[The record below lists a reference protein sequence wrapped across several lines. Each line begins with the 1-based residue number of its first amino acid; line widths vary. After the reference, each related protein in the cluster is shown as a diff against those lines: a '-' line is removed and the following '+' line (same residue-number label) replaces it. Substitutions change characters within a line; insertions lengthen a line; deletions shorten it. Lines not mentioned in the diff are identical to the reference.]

1 MRSVHMLQET
11 SPILTTSID
20 RLDQQT
26 GDEDPGGYE
35 IYGPIHTQN
44 IASNAFAETIADSYA
59 WFAIEAFWTAECGE
73 IYGRPQPGDDEDPNC
88 GNQACEDV
96 STDSTSSSPSS

>member
-1 MRSVHMLQET
+1 MLT
-11 SPILTTSID
+11 KSID
-20 RLDQQT
+20 RLGQQT
-26 GDEDPGGYE
+26 GDEDPDGYE
-35 IYGPIHTQN
+35 IYGPIDTQD
-44 IASNAFAETIADSYA
+44 IASNPFAETIADSYA
-59 WFAIEAFWTAECGE
+59 WFANEAFWTVECGG

>member
-88 GNQACEDV
+88 GNQACEDT